1 MKIGDLVRCESTG
14 WLGIVVETRGRT
26 YKDIGVKVLDIRSPS
41 FGLVIQQ
48 ATWQWEVLG

>member
-14 WLGIVVETRGRT
+14 WLGIIVETNIGSF
-26 YKDIGVKVLDIRSPS
+26 KDLGIKILDRRSPAY
-41 FGLVIQQ
+41 GLVVQQ

>member
-26 YKDIGVKVLDIRSPS
+26 YKDIGVKVLDIRSPT
-41 FGLVIQQ
+41 FGLVVHW
-48 ATWQWEVLG
+48 AFCDWEVLG